1 MTHPKDELA
10 LKAIE
15 QVQQIRNRRIQV
27 ENQKRIEE
35 VKRKERQER
44 MQGEASQDVAMSRL
58 IMERELQ
65 ERKQR
70 VREMLVERESPQKGR
85 NMY

>member
-1 MTHPKDELA
+1 
-10 LKAIE
+10 
-15 QVQQIRNRRIQV
+15 
-27 ENQKRIEE
+27 
-35 VKRKERQER
+35 